1 MVVMVVPAAVQ
12 AAVAA
17 AHLAEV
23 TGQLTKGLSAAG
35 IMVRQRIQVVVVAVQ
50 AALAVGQA
58 QVV

>member
-12 AAVAA
+12 VAVAV

-23 TGQLTKGLSAAG
+23 AGQLTKGLSAAG
-35 IMVRQRIQVVVVAVQ
+35 IMVHQHIQVQAVAVQ

-58 QVV
+58 AVV